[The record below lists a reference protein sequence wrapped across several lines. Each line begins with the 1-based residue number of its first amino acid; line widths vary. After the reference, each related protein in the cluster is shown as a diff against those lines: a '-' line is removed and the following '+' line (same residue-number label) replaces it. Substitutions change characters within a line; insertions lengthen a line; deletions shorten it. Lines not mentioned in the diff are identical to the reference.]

1 MQTALVNEQIETPE
15 RWKILALATLTN
27 TLVVAAPIMALPVL
41 FEEIS
46 SDIHLNLVQVGV
58 VWGISA
64 LPGIIT
70 GMLGGALGDR
80 IGPRRVILA
89 GCLLT
94 GLFGILRGLA
104 VDFVTLAAVMFLAG
118 FIGPFVP
125 MNTMKLSVTW
135 FPRRQ
140 LGLASGV
147 LSMGMAL
154 GFLTGSMFSA
164 TVLSPWLG
172 GWRHVLFFYAGIALV
187 LCVPWIFI
195 KPYPGAQRGSIQEGN
210 QTTLRQAVGF
220 ILRKRNIWLLGF
232 GLLGIGGCIQGTLGY
247 LPLYLRGLGWSAVGA
262 DGALAAFHT
271 ISMICVVPI
280 ALLSDRLRSRRKVL
294 LPAAVAVIVGVGLLS
309 VAQGFAVWIAVC
321 LAGFVRDGFM
331 AVFMTSVIETD
342 GVGIPFAGTATG
354 VTMFFSGLGN
364 LLAPPLGNSLAEVT
378 PGLPFA
384 FWAFLAAL
392 GLVSLTLRKE
402 SVLKEIHP

>member
-1 MQTALVNEQIETPE
+1 MQAAIPIEQIESPE
-15 RWKILALATLTN
+15 RWKILALATTTN
-27 TLVVAAPIMALPVL
+27 TLVVAAPMMALPVL

-46 SDIHLNLVQVGV
+46 RDLHLSLVQVGV

-64 LPGIIT
+64 LPGIVT
-70 GMLGGALGDR
+70 GLLGGALGDR
-80 IGPRRVILA
+80 LGPRRVILV

-94 GLFGILRGLA
+94 GLFSILRGLA
-104 VDFVTLAAVMFLAG
+104 VDFYTLAAAMFLAG
-118 FIGPFVP
+118 LIGPLVP
-125 MNTMKLSVTW
+125 MNSMKISGTW

-172 GWRHVLFFYAGIALV
+172 GWRNVLFFYSGIAIV
-187 LCVPWIFI
+187 LCIPWFFI
-195 KPYPGAQRGSIQEGN
+195 RPHPGAARGASQEGN
-210 QTTLRQAVGF
+210 QVSLRKAVGYIF
-220 ILRKRNIWLLGF
+220 RIRNIWLLGL

-247 LPLYLRGLGWSAVGA
+247 LPLYLRGLGWSAVSA

-280 ALLSDRLRSRRKVL
+280 ALLSDKLRSRRKVL
-294 LPAAVAVIVGVGLLS
+294 LPAAVMVVAGVGLLS
-309 VAQGFAVWIAVC
+309 VVNGFAVWIAVC
-321 LAGFVRDGFM
+321 MAGFVRDGFM
-331 AVFMTSVIETD
+331 AVFLTSVIETD
-342 GVGIPFAGTATG
+342 GVGIAFAGTATG
-354 VTMFFSGLGN
+354 VTMFFSGMGN
-364 LLAPPLGNSLAEVT
+364 LLAPPLGNSLAAIA

-384 FWAFLAAL
+384 CWALLAFL
-392 GLVSLTLRKE
+392 GLMSLLLRKE
-402 SVLKEIHP
+402 SVLKEVKP